1 MPNSNFS
8 FKNEDI
14 SLYSMENKDKNEQ
27 ASNDLKNPYLKND
40 EIPELEFIGKND
52 IIICDKKEYKINDYM
67 KKINSISD
75 DLLDDEKYN
84 YCRKC
89 ENNLINFFCYICYKN
104 ICEKCYKECELN
116 NHIPQKLD
124 NTNNEN
130 NIDKIKKILS
140 NLIIPIKEDEKII
153 KDIDEYIDKY
163 IINHD
168 ITNYKHKDFSIIN
181 NNGKNKIFY

>member
-1 MPNSNFS
+1 
-8 FKNEDI
+8 
-14 SLYSMENKDKNEQ
+14 MENKDKNEQ
-27 ASNDLKNPYLKND
+27 ATNDLKNPNLKND
-40 EIPELEFIGKND
+40 DIPELEFIGKND

-67 KKINSISD
+67 EKINSISD

-89 ENNLINFFCYICYKN
+89 ENNLINFFCYICYQN

-130 NIDKIKKILS
+130 NIDKIKKI
-140 NLIIPIKEDEKII
+140 
-153 KDIDEYIDKY
+153 
-163 IINHD
+163 
-168 ITNYKHKDFSIIN
+168 
-181 NNGKNKIFY
+181 